1 MREFLS
7 INLLWILTLKVS
19 YIHVVCTSFHTFFTL
34 HRHVHISRQISLKNE
49 IQTDLLST
57 TCFFTQRSL
66 VKVRLRQGSVVW
78 ADYDLCR
85 PPLDVHLGCLSCLSR
100 SSAISGELPV
110 QLQCL
115 ARPSPSV
122 LGFPSDLSSCHYL
135 LSSSA
140 SATLSFHTLLQ
151 IFQTYSDARA
161 FAGDF
166 LSARNAYILGSQRLV
181 LLPASGLCSNITY
194 LSPSC
199 PQYERELPLFWP
211 CVPIPALFF
220 SLSAVP
226 SSEVRRGYC
235 FIVWKVQEC
244 AMFLSF
250 SLCPPYLGQ
259 TLAHGL
265 QQVHCSLRTA
275 LLAAGALTSS
285 SCHKHPME

>member
-1 MREFLS
+1 MTYVG
-7 INLLWILTLKVS
+7 LLLM
-19 YIHVVCTSFHTFFTL
+19 YIWAVFHVV
-34 HRHVHISRQISLKNE
+34 
-49 IQTDLLST
+49 
-57 TCFFTQRSL
+57 
-66 VKVRLRQGSVVW
+66 
-78 ADYDLCR
+78 
-85 PPLDVHLGCLSCLSR
+85 

-220 SLSAVP
+220 FP
-226 SSEVRRGYC
+226 
-235 FIVWKVQEC
+235 EC
-244 AMFLSF
+244 CAIL
-250 SLCPPYLGQ
+250 
-259 TLAHGL
+259 
-265 QQVHCSLRTA
+265 
-275 LLAAGALTSS
+275 
-285 SCHKHPME
+285 